1 MKTGHNGGKKIG
13 MKGRFLPPVSRPCS
27 THRKIPRKSGSSRR
41 VERPDCGKERRN
53 DAAISDEVEEAQ

>member
-13 MKGRFLPPVSRPCS
+13 MKGRFLSPVSRPCS
-27 THRKIPRKSGSSRR
+27 THRKIPRKSGSSR
-41 VERPDCGKERRN
+41 PDCGKERRS